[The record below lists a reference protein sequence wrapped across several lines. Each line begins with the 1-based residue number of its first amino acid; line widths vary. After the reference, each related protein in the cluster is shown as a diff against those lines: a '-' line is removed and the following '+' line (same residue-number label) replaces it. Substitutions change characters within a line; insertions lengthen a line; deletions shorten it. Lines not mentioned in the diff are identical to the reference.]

1 MKVLILGDI
10 NSIHI
15 KRWSLSLINQNIEL
29 IIFSFQKPE
38 TNWCEENGITYYFIE
53 IKKTKNFITKNIS
66 RLKYLQSPNKL
77 RRIIEKHKPD
87 IVHSHFLTSYGVL
100 GDLSKFKPHIISVWG
115 SDVYIDLESNRL
127 KNRMLKALN
136 NATLICSTSKAMAQ
150 KISAFENK
158 IKIIPFGIDTQLFA
172 PLEFKKTT
180 TKIRIGP
187 VKSLKHVYGID
198 ILINVFAEI
207 IKKNKNCE
215 LVIVGA
221 GEELENYKTLVER
234 LHLTDNVTFMSSVP
248 NDKVPELLNSFD
260 IFANLSRN
268 ESFGVSVI
276 EASACELPI
285 VASNIEGLKEVVVD
299 SETGFLVDIENREEM
314 VNCFQNL
321 IENESLRHN
330 LGKVGR
336 MHVLNNFSIESSTQ
350 SQLLVYKESLK

>member
-29 IIFSFQKPE
+29 IIFSFQKPD
-38 TNWCEENGITYYFIE
+38 TNWCEENGISYYFSE

-66 RLKYLQSPNKL
+66 RLKYLQAPSKL
-77 RRIIEKHKPD
+77 IRIIEKHNPD

-100 GDLSKFKPHIISVWG
+100 GYLSKFKPHIISVWG

-127 KNRMLKALN
+127 KNHMLKALN
-136 NATLICSTSKAMAQ
+136 NATFICSTSKAMAQ

-158 IKIIPFGIDTQLFA
+158 IKIIPFGIDTQLFT

-180 TKIRIGP
+180 TKITIGT
-187 VKSLKHVYGID
+187 VKNLKHVYGID

-207 IKKNKNCE
+207 KKKNKNCE
-215 LVIVGA
+215 LIIVGA
-221 GEELENYKTLVER
+221 GEEYDTYKKLVES
-234 LHLTDNVTFMSSVP
+234 LHLTDFVTFMSSVP

-299 SETGFLVDIENREEM
+299 SETGFLVDLENREEM
-314 VNCFQNL
+314 VNCFHNL
-321 IENESLRHN
+321 IENDTLRRN
-330 LGKVGR
+330 LGKAGR
-336 MHVLNNFSIESSTQ
+336 EHVLNNFSIESSTQ
-350 SQLLVYKESLK
+350 SQLKIYKESLK